1 MDYDE
6 IHDRTVRRLVKSVNN
21 QCLINN
27 AERGAY
33 VEHMIALA
41 IEGQGWDLT
50 WPWASWD
57 LHHRDIA
64 RIEVKQS
71 AARQPWHKRPRQE
84 RAPRPTAARFSIKP
98 SDNYFLQDG
107 TLVKTPLQRHAD
119 LYVFAW
125 HPEEN
130 LKIANHRR
138 PDQWKFFVVAESELP
153 TLPDPPPKNI
163 SIGLKE
169 LKECAAAER
178 GSYEALPDMVTKVL
192 ESIPE
197 DSLKAVARKPSAP
210 ITDLR

>member
-1 MDYDE
+1 M
-6 IHDRTVRRLVKSVNN
+6 
-21 QCLINN
+21 
-27 AERGAY
+27 
-33 VEHMIALA
+33 
-41 IEGQGWDLT
+41 
-50 WPWASWD
+50 
-57 LHHRDIA
+57 
-64 RIEVKQS
+64 
-71 AARQPWHKRPRQE
+71 
-84 RAPRPTAARFSIKP
+84 
-98 SDNYFLQDG
+98 QDG

-178 GSYEALPDMVTKVL
+178 GSYEALPDMVTKAL

-197 DSLKAVARKPSAP
+197 DSLKAVARKPSGP
-210 ITDLR
+210 ITDIR